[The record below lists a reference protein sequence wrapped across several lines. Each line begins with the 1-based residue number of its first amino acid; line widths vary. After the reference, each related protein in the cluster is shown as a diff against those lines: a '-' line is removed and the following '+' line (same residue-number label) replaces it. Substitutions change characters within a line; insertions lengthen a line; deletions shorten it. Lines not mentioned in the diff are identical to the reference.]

1 MDEFRRRLMTMNQ
14 EADDDLSK
22 IPLYIEALE
31 DSTYVKFTTNTIQYS
46 LDNSTWVDMSTS
58 ESTPYI
64 NAGERIYFR
73 ASGLKASSSNGIG
86 TFSVYGSKKFNV
98 GGNTMSM
105 LYGGDFIGQ
114 ETLNS
119 YSFIKLFNGC
129 AYLVDASKLILPA
142 TTLASSCYHKMF
154 YDCSRLT
161 AAPELPA
168 TILNSYCYEEMFY
181 NCRALTTA
189 PVLPAI
195 SLRSYCYDSM
205 FNGCSK
211 LAYIKAMFTTKPSS
225 SSTGSWVSGVAS
237 KGVFVKNKDATWN
250 VSGIHGIPSGW
261 TIETA

>member
-1 MDEFRRRLMTMNQ
+1 MDEFRRRLMMNQ
-14 EADDDLSK
+14 GADDLSK

-31 DSTYVKFTTNTIQYS
+31 DNTYVKFTSNTIQYS
-46 LDNSTWVDMSTS
+46 LDNSTWIDMKTS

-73 ASGLKASSSNGIG
+73 ASGLKASSSSGIG
-86 TFSVYGSKKFNV
+86 TFSVYRSKKFNV

-105 LYGGDFIGQ
+105 LYGGNFIGQ

-142 TTLASSCYHKMF
+142 TTLASSCYQKMF
-154 YDCSRLT
+154 YGCSSLT
-161 AAPELPA
+161 TAPELPA
-168 TILNSYCYEEMFY
+168 TILDSYCYLEMFY
-181 NCRALTTA
+181 DCKSLTTA

-205 FNGCSK
+205 FEGCSK
-211 LAYIKAMFTTKPSS
+211 LAYIKAMFTTTPSS
-225 SSTGSWVSGVAS
+225 SSTSTWVSGVAS

-250 VSGIHGIPSGW
+250 VTGVNGVPSGW